1 MRRSVFFWLLAVMT
15 SLLAACSMQLPEAE
29 LSAVDANT
37 ESVSNNAEQS
47 GVSKELDKLPAK
59 EEENKVENTE
69 TDAQEP
75 VPDGAENPIS
85 TDVPSAETHLEKP
98 GPSTA
103 TDAPVEEEPPVEEPA
118 QVPTLM
124 LSIDGTPVTVQW
136 EDNETVG
143 ELLTAVQN
151 GAIEVSASRYG
162 GFEQVGSLPQS
173 FLRNDVQTTTQSGDI
188 VLYSGNQLVIFFGSN
203 SWSYT
208 RLGHIEDL
216 SANELTS
223 LLDRDTVS
231 IGVSAK

>member
-1 MRRSVFFWLLAVMT
+1 MRHSLFFYLLAAMAF
-15 SLLAACSMQLPEAE
+15 LLTACSMQSPEAN
-29 LSAVDANT
+29 LSAADAST
-37 ESVSNNAEQS
+37 ESVSNNATQS
-47 GVSKELDKLPAK
+47 GILKEPDELPAK
-59 EEENKVENTE
+59 EEENKVENPE

-75 VPDGAENPIS
+75 VPDGTENPIS
-85 TDVPSAETHLEKP
+85 TGVPSAETQPEKP
-98 GPSTA
+98 ESSTE
-103 TDAPVEEEPPVEEPA
+103 TDAPVEEEPA

-124 LSIDGTPVTVQW
+124 LSIDGTPVTVLW
-136 EDNETVG
+136 EDNETVS
-143 ELLTAVQN
+143 ELHTVVQN

-173 FLRNDVQTTTQSGDI
+173 FSRSDAQMTTQPGDI

-216 SANELTS
+216 SADELTS

>member
-1 MRRSVFFWLLAVMT
+1 MRHSLFFYLLAVMIF
-15 SLLAACSMQLPEAE
+15 LLTACSMQSPEADR
-29 LSAVDANT
+29 SAVDAST
-37 ESVSNNAEQS
+37 ESVSNNPAQS
-47 GVSKELDKLPAK
+47 GVSKEPDELPAK
-59 EEENKVENTE
+59 DEENKVENPE

-75 VPDGAENPIS
+75 VPDGTENPIS
-85 TDVPSAETHLEKP
+85 TDVPSTETQPEKP
-98 GPSTA
+98 EPSTE
-103 TDAPVEEEPPVEEPA
+103 TDAPVEEGPPVEEPA
-118 QVPTLM
+118 QMPTLI

-136 EDNETVG
+136 EDNETVS
-143 ELLTAVQN
+143 ELLTAAQN
-151 GAIEVSASRYG
+151 GAIEVSASCYG

-173 FLRNDVQTTTQSGDI
+173 FSRSDAQMTTQPGDI

-216 SANELTS
+216 SADELTS

>member
-1 MRRSVFFWLLAVMT
+1 MRRSLCFCLLAVMT
-15 SLLAACSMQLPEAE
+15 FLLAACSMQPPNTD

-47 GVSKELDKLPAK
+47 GVSGKPDELPAK
-59 EEENKVENTE
+59 DEENKAENPE

-75 VPDGAENPIS
+75 VPDGTENPVS
-85 TDVPSAETHLEKP
+85 TDVPSAETQPEKP
-98 GPSTA
+98 EPSTE
-103 TDAPVEEEPPVEEPA
+103 TDAPVEEGPPVEEPA
-118 QVPTLM
+118 QMPTLM

-136 EDNETVG
+136 EDNETVS
-143 ELLTAVQN
+143 ELLTAAQN
-151 GAIEVSASRYG
+151 GAIEVSTSRYG

-173 FLRNDVQTTTQSGDI
+173 FSRSDAQMTTQPGDI

-216 SANELTS
+216 SADELTN